1 MHKEANPREISTCTT
16 KPQTQMLVSKDHQ
29 NSEAKT
35 KRWMKNRSGGDQKH
49 ATQICEVL
57 KHVESCTWFCYPH
70 YFNRQNTNHLQKIK
84 D

>member
-16 KPQTQMLVSKDHQ
+16 KPQIQILVSKDHQ

-49 ATQICEVL
+49 ATLQQ
-57 KHVESCTWFCYPH
+57 H
-70 YFNRQNTNHLQKIK
+70 QNENCHHNQR
-84 D
+84 